1 MAKAAKTLP
10 PQDPLTAGR
19 RALHKRRN
27 AAQDRRDALGLLG
40 RVVVLAAAAWVL
52 FTQVFLLTQASG
64 NSMFPAVKDGDLL
77 IGYRLQGT
85 YAKNDVVLYEQDGK
99 LRVGRVLGRE
109 NDLIALDDSGTLI
122 VNGSAQSGE
131 ILYPTY
137 AKDTLEYPYTV
148 PADSVFIL
156 GDYRTQSEDSRDF
169 GPVALT
175 DVKAKVITLLRRRS
189 VEVIEN
195 IDIIFRRNPHETQ
208 ETVCWCRSCG
218 DDRHHVLPRFCCS
231 ERYYHG
237 WR

>member
-10 PQDPLTAGR
+10 PQDPLTVGR

-27 AAQDRRDALGLLG
+27 AAQDRRDALSLLG

-77 IGYRLQGT
+77 IAYRLQGT

-169 GPVALT
+169 GPVPLT

-189 VEVIEN
+189 LSVIEN
-195 IDIIFRRNPHETQ
+195 IDIIRRNPHETQ
-208 ETVCWCRSCG
+208 EIVCWCRGCCHDGNHGNAELCG
-218 DDRHHVLPRFCCS
+218 
-231 ERYYHG
+231 
-237 WR
+237 

>member
-1 MAKAAKTLP
+1 MRRDVDGESRKNTPSARPAHGRAQSPAQAA
-10 PQDPLTAGR
+10 QR
-19 RALHKRRN
+19 RAGPPGR
-27 AAQDRRDALGLLG
+27 AQFTGPG
-40 RVVVLAAAAWVL
+40 VELAAAAWVQD
-52 FTQVFLLTQASG
+52 TQVCLPPQASG
-64 NSMFPAVKDGDLL
+64 NSMFPAVKDGDLH

-189 VEVIEN
+189 
-195 IDIIFRRNPHETQ
+195 
-208 ETVCWCRSCG
+208 
-218 DDRHHVLPRFCCS
+218 L
-231 ERYYHG
+231 
-237 WR
+237 

>member
-122 VNGSAQSGE
+122 V
-131 ILYPTY
+131 
-137 AKDTLEYPYTV
+137 TLEYPYTV

-169 GPVALT
+169 GPVAIT

-189 VEVIEN
+189 
-195 IDIIFRRNPHETQ
+195 
-208 ETVCWCRSCG
+208 
-218 DDRHHVLPRFCCS
+218 L
-231 ERYYHG
+231 
-237 WR
+237 

>member
-27 AAQDRRDALGLLG
+27 AAQDRRDALSLLG

-99 LRVGRVLGRE
+99 LRVGRVLGRM
-109 NDLIALDDSGTLI
+109 
-122 VNGSAQSGE
+122 E
-131 ILYPTY
+131 IGAGRRQVL
-137 AKDTLEYPYTV
+137 L
-148 PADSVFIL
+148 F
-156 GDYRTQSEDSRDF
+156 
-169 GPVALT
+169 
-175 DVKAKVITLLRRRS
+175 LRR
-189 VEVIEN
+189 
-195 IDIIFRRNPHETQ
+195 HEFPA
-208 ETVCWCRSCG
+208 E
-218 DDRHHVLPRFCCS
+218 L
-231 ERYYHG
+231 
-237 WR
+237 

>member
-64 NSMFPAVKDGDLL
+64 NSMFPAVKD
-77 IGYRLQGT
+77 T

-189 VEVIEN
+189 
-195 IDIIFRRNPHETQ
+195 
-208 ETVCWCRSCG
+208 
-218 DDRHHVLPRFCCS
+218 L
-231 ERYYHG
+231 
-237 WR
+237 

>member
-131 ILYPTY
+131 ILSSTPT
-137 AKDTLEYPYTV
+137 PS
-148 PADSVFIL
+148 P
-156 GDYRTQSEDSRDF
+156 RTASSSWETT
-169 GPVALT
+169 A
-175 DVKAKVITLLRRRS
+175 
-189 VEVIEN
+189 
-195 IDIIFRRNPHETQ
+195 RNPRTAGILARWPSPTSKQ
-208 ETVCWCRSCG
+208 R
-218 DDRHHVLPRFCCS
+218 
-231 ERYYHG
+231 
-237 WR
+237 

>member
-85 YAKNDVVLYEQDGK
+85 YAKNDVVLYEHDGK
-99 LRVGRVLGRE
+99 LRVGRIAARE
-109 NDLIALDDSGTLI
+109 SDVIRMDDSGTLV

-137 AKDTLEYPYTV
+137 AKDEIEYPYTV
-148 PADSVFIL
+148 PTGSFFIL
-156 GDYRTQSEDSRDF
+156 GDYTIKRQ
-169 GPVALT
+169 
-175 DVKAKVITLLRRRS
+175 
-189 VEVIEN
+189 
-195 IDIIFRRNPHETQ
+195 
-208 ETVCWCRSCG
+208 
-218 DDRHHVLPRFCCS
+218 PRFWS
-231 ERYYHG
+231 G
-237 WR
+237 

>member
-27 AAQDRRDALGLLG
+27 AAQDRRDALSLLG
-40 RVVVLAAAAWVL
+40 RVVV
-52 FTQVFLLTQASG
+52 LLTQASG

-189 VEVIEN
+189 
-195 IDIIFRRNPHETQ
+195 
-208 ETVCWCRSCG
+208 
-218 DDRHHVLPRFCCS
+218 L
-231 ERYYHG
+231 
-237 WR
+237 

>member
-77 IGYRLQGT
+77 IAYRLQGT

-137 AKDTLEYPYTV
+137 AKV
-148 PADSVFIL
+148 PLHRPRGQRLHPGGLPHAIRGQPGFWPGGPHRRQSK
-156 GDYRTQSEDSRDF
+156 GDHPAAAAELVSY
-169 GPVALT
+169 
-175 DVKAKVITLLRRRS
+175 
-189 VEVIEN
+189 
-195 IDIIFRRNPHETQ
+195 
-208 ETVCWCRSCG
+208 
-218 DDRHHVLPRFCCS
+218 
-231 ERYYHG
+231 
-237 WR
+237 

>member
-122 VNGSAQSGE
+122 VNGSERRDPLPHLRERHPRVPLHRPRGQRLHLGRLPHAIRGQPGFWPGGPHRRQSKG
-131 ILYPTY
+131 
-137 AKDTLEYPYTV
+137 DH
-148 PADSVFIL
+148 PAAAAELVS
-156 GDYRTQSEDSRDF
+156 Y
-169 GPVALT
+169 
-175 DVKAKVITLLRRRS
+175 
-189 VEVIEN
+189 
-195 IDIIFRRNPHETQ
+195 
-208 ETVCWCRSCG
+208 
-218 DDRHHVLPRFCCS
+218 
-231 ERYYHG
+231 
-237 WR
+237 

>member
-27 AAQDRRDALGLLG
+27 AA
-40 RVVVLAAAAWVL
+40 
-52 FTQVFLLTQASG
+52 
-64 NSMFPAVKDGDLL
+64 
-77 IGYRLQGT
+77 
-85 YAKNDVVLYEQDGK
+85 QDGK

-189 VEVIEN
+189 
-195 IDIIFRRNPHETQ
+195 
-208 ETVCWCRSCG
+208 
-218 DDRHHVLPRFCCS
+218 L
-231 ERYYHG
+231 
-237 WR
+237 

>member
-122 VNGSAQSGE
+122 VNGSGKQKRRRA
-131 ILYPTY
+131 
-137 AKDTLEYPYTV
+137 
-148 PADSVFIL
+148 
-156 GDYRTQSEDSRDF
+156 RQSEYCRARANSAASGNTWFVGAGRFSTRPFCGADCPNFLAVCVCGSLCF
-169 GPVALT
+169 V
-175 DVKAKVITLLRRRS
+175 VI
-189 VEVIEN
+189 
-195 IDIIFRRNPHETQ
+195 IISGSGQST
-208 ETVCWCRSCG
+208 
-218 DDRHHVLPRFCCS
+218 
-231 ERYYHG
+231 
-237 WR
+237 

>member
-27 AAQDRRDALGLLG
+27 AAQDRRDALSLLG

-131 ILYPTY
+131 ILYPT
-137 AKDTLEYPYTV
+137 V

-189 VEVIEN
+189 
-195 IDIIFRRNPHETQ
+195 
-208 ETVCWCRSCG
+208 
-218 DDRHHVLPRFCCS
+218 L
-231 ERYYHG
+231 
-237 WR
+237 

>member
-40 RVVVLAAAAWVL
+40 
-52 FTQVFLLTQASG
+52 
-64 NSMFPAVKDGDLL
+64 
-77 IGYRLQGT
+77 RLQGT

-189 VEVIEN
+189 
-195 IDIIFRRNPHETQ
+195 
-208 ETVCWCRSCG
+208 
-218 DDRHHVLPRFCCS
+218 L
-231 ERYYHG
+231 
-237 WR
+237 